1 METLFGVGSQADLAG
16 QDLLPPFPI
25 CITACVV

>member
-1 METLFGVGSQADLAG
+1 MEALLGARSQADLAG

-25 CITACVV
+25 HITACVV